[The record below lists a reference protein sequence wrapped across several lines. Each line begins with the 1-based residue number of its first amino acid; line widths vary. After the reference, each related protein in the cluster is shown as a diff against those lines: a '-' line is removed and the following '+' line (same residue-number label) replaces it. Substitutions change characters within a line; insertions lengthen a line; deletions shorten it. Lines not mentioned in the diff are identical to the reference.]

1 MNDVK
6 EPLIKSQ
13 NTLSRHSGA
22 CQNLVKTITC
32 WMLVFTSMTEC
43 VLDQRVLKF
52 ISGILLISSF
62 ALSGILYAQAAS
74 DDFGRLFTTPEE
86 RRNLQIMRYSAPEV
100 EEVIEIIVEV
110 DEVAEDKTEPRDID
124 GITLNGIVYRKGGKS
139 TAWLNG
145 SNSYEGSLT
154 SEYFRINTG
163 DINSKKVSVTVPEAG
178 LEFDLKVGQTYEPN
192 NDRLLD
198 LVENGDQITISVE

>member
-1 MNDVK
+1 MNDFK
-6 EPLIKSQ
+6 F
-13 NTLSRHSGA
+13 
-22 CQNLVKTITC
+22 NLG
-32 WMLVFTSMTEC
+32 
-43 VLDQRVLKF
+43 KF
-52 ISGILLISSF
+52 ISNILL
-62 ALSGILYAQAAS
+62 LCGLVLCVTPCAQAAS
-74 DDFGRLFTTPEE
+74 DGFGRLFTTPEE
-86 RRNLQIMRYSAPEV
+86 RRNLQVLRYSEPEI

-110 DEVAEDKTEPRDID
+110 DEVAEEETESRELE

-163 DINSKKVSVTVPEAG
+163 DINSMKVSVTVPEAD

-192 NDRLLD
+192 DGRLLD